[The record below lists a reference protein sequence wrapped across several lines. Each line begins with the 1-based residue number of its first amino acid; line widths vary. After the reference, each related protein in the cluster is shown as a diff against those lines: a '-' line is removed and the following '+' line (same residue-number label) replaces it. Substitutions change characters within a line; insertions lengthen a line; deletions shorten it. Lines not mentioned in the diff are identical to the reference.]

1 MLLIANILAGW
12 LWDAFGPTATFLAGA
27 VFSGFAALIMAIR
40 TKARQSPA
48 TDDCVHVPPGVRMP
62 RRSLSGGDIRIFATV
77 GVYMHAGGTNRFP
90 LFWGFSHAGSEVR
103 SEPNECRF
111 EPSPRARGYASL

>member
-1 MLLIANILAGW
+1 MWCVGTEHEACVCGIALVNCPSRTGAMLLIASILAGW

-40 TKARQSPA
+40 TKARQSPV

-77 GVYMHAGGTNRFP
+77 GVYMHA
-90 LFWGFSHAGSEVR
+90 
-103 SEPNECRF
+103 
-111 EPSPRARGYASL
+111 RAAMRAAR